1 MDDDGQRVTPAGRR
15 SRYRGRSGVRK
26 EVLMLTGKETSRS
39 ADTAEEIRRL
49 EELWA
54 APSAPDHDRG
64 RSAGV
69 LVAQATR
76 KPVDGAL
83 AHLGWTLAGVWL
95 VFVGS
100 LLAAAPA
107 SQESYTPPL
116 WVDVVVTAFWLALV
130 AAALAGIARL
140 ARTGY
145 AASLAAAGACLGL
158 AIACTVTDHHTG
170 GWWAYEL
177 GGALALGAL
186 SALGLRRACGT
197 PSVG

>member
-1 MDDDGQRVTPAGRR
+1 
-15 SRYRGRSGVRK
+15 
-26 EVLMLTGKETSRS
+26 MLTGKEASPS

-54 APSAPDHDRG
+54 APSAPDHDHR
-64 RSAGV
+64 RSARV

-76 KPVDGAL
+76 KLVDRAL
-83 AHLGWTLAGVWL
+83 AHLGWTLAAVWL

-116 WVDVVVTAFWLALV
+116 WVDAVVTAFWLTLAV
-130 AAALAGIARL
+130 AALAGMARL
-140 ARTGY
+140 ARAGY
-145 AASLAAAGACLGL
+145 AASLAASGACLGL

-186 SALGLRRACGT
+186 SALGLRRAWSSRPAG
-197 PSVG
+197 